1 LAALRVLRHPFK
13 EKPMSTNFL
22 QSGVSIIALAL
33 TLSACAMTPAV
44 APSSAIDPPGAER
57 AMTLVASG
65 VQTYVCKLDAQHHPE
80 WVFRSP
86 QATLY
91 DASGRA
97 VVTHSAGPSWKAE
110 DGSRIVGHAISQW
123 PSSTKA
129 SIPQLLLETHST
141 GGNGILSSVRY
152 VQRVN
157 TVGGLMPSQA
167 CSTADEVGS
176 SPYLAEY
183 VFYK

>member
-13 EKPMSTNFL
+13 VKLMSRNSL
-22 QSGVSIIALAL
+22 ISGVSIIALASA
-33 TLSACAMTPAV
+33 LSACAISPAV
-44 APSSAIDPPGAER
+44 APSSAIDPPGAVR
-57 AMTLVASG
+57 AMTLFASG
-65 VQTYVCKLDAQHHPE
+65 VQTYECKLDAQQHPQ

-86 QATLY
+86 QATLF

-97 VVTHSAGPSWKAE
+97 VLTHSAGPSWKAE
-110 DGSRIVGHAISQW
+110 DGSRIVGHAIAQW
-123 PSSTKA
+123 PSKTRA
-129 SIPQLLLETHST
+129 SVPQLLLETHST

-157 TVGGLMPSQA
+157 TVGGLMPPQPCA
-167 CSTADEVGS
+167 TADELGS

>member
-1 LAALRVLRHPFK
+1 LAALRVIRHPFK
-13 EKPMSTNFL
+13 VKSMSTTIL
-22 QSGVSIIALAL
+22 QSGVSIIAIAL

-65 VQTYVCKLDAQHHPE
+65 VQTYVCKFDAQHHPE

-86 QATLY
+86 QATLF
-91 DASGRA
+91 DASGRE
-97 VVTHSAGPSWKAE
+97 VVTHAAGPSWKAE
-110 DGSRIVGHAISQW
+110 DGSRIVGHAIAQW
-123 PSSTKA
+123 PSATKA
-129 SIPQLLLETHST
+129 SVPQLLLETHST
-141 GGNGILSSVRY
+141 AGSGILSSVRY

-157 TVGGLMPSQA
+157 TIGGLMPSQP
-167 CSTADEVGS
+167 CTTVDEVGS